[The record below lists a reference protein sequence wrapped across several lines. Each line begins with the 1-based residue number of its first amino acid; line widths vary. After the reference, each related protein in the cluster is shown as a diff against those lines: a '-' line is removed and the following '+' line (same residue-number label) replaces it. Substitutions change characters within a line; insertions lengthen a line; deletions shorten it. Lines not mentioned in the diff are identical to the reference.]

1 MKFKID
7 TTDLYT
13 RILPADA
20 PLSDSMAAQLVTI
33 CQKQQLTGSGNCIID
48 LSSLPDSPAEDT
60 EAVFK
65 TLLQLH
71 EAQYNAG
78 HSLIFTGAGTQLLA
92 QFKQAELHHILN
104 LTPTLPEAIDM
115 VNMEI
120 MERDLF
126 NEDEP

>member
-7 TTDLYT
+7 TTGPYT
-13 RILPADA
+13 RILPAEA
-20 PLSDSMAAQLVTI
+20 PLSDRMAAQLVVL
-33 CQKQQLTGSGNCIID
+33 CQEQQQNGSGNVIVD
-48 LSSLPDSPAEDT
+48 FSELPDAPAAAP
-60 EAVFK
+60 EAAFE
-65 TLLQLH
+65 TLLQWH

-120 MERDLF
+120 LERDLF